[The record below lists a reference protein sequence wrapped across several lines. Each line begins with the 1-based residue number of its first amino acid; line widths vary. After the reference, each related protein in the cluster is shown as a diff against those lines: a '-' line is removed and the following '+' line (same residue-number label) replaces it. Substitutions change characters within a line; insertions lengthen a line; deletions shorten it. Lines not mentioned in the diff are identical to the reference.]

1 MRIVHESYLYLI
13 LFPVFDGVG
22 LNQNSIF
29 IYYFSIILKAICSI
43 IMGLRLKFFIIKINK
58 INICSTATL
67 TYYFGMFTVY
77 YYLLVTMSQF
87 KLLNLLIFF

>member
-29 IYYFSIILKAICSI
+29 IYFIIIILKSICSI
-43 IMGLRLKFFIIKINK
+43 IMGLRLKFFINK

-77 YYLLVTMSQF
+77 IICLSQCP
-87 KLLNLLIFF
+87 NLSY